1 MSYVMVCLSL
11 VIAGVFGISAMSKV
25 LGRASYAG
33 FRDSVHHLGGV
44 PARSAQLV
52 AVAVVALEL
61 LVSAATVRP
70 GTAPAGLGAA
80 LLMLAA
86 FTVVLSRAVRR
97 GTSPACHCF
106 GAGSKPVSGRH
117 VVRNL
122 VLIAVAGAA
131 LAMRLLTGAPRVSAP
146 GLLLCLLV
154 AGVVAAGVALL
165 DDLVALLRPV
175 PPPDN
180 QTAGAG

>member
-70 GTAPAGLGAA
+70 GTAPAG
-80 LLMLAA
+80 LAA